1 MAEAIADEFG
11 VKAEL
16 IAGKGGI
23 FDVVTDGTK
32 VWSKHQVGRFPEH
45 NEVLDKISAV
55 TGKK

>member
-1 MAEAIADEFG
+1 MAEAIDEEFG

-16 IAGKGGI
+16 IKGKGGI

-32 VWSKHQVGRFPEH
+32 VWSKHGVGRFPEH
-45 NEVLDKISAV
+45 NEVLDKINSV